1 MVTIEDAKKYLE
13 SLESVAEEMEQ
24 NLYSL
29 LEKSG
34 LDSSDAIDVLQ
45 LLSAKMLLKEN
56 EKVGGDLL
64 PSITKNFIFRMKL
77 FIINKMP
84 NAIDVKKIMDSEIG
98 MGMGI
103 EKDMDKDLDAN

>member
-45 LLSAKMLLKEN
+45 LLSAKMILKDN

-84 NAIDVKKIMDSEIG
+84 NAIDVKKIMDDEIA
-98 MGMGI
+98 MGM

>member
-45 LLSAKMLLKEN
+45 LLSAKMILKDN

-84 NAIDVKKIMDSEIG
+84 NAIDVKKIMDDEIA
-98 MGMGI
+98 MGMVN
-103 EKDMDKDLDAN
+103 DTDKDIDLN

>member
-45 LLSAKMLLKEN
+45 LLSAKMILKDN

-77 FIINKMP
+77 FIINKMH
-84 NAIDVKKIMDSEIG
+84 NAIDVKKIMDDEIA
-98 MGMGI
+98 MGM

>member
-45 LLSAKMLLKEN
+45 LLSAKMILKDN

-64 PSITKNFIFRMKL
+64 PGITKDFIFRMKL

-84 NAIDVKKIMDSEIG
+84 NATDVKKIMDSEIG
-98 MGMGI
+98 MGMG
-103 EKDMDKDLDAN
+103 KDMDKDLDAN

>member
-45 LLSAKMLLKEN
+45 LLSAKMILKDN
-56 EKVGGDLL
+56 KKVGGDLL
-64 PSITKNFIFRMKL
+64 PSIKKNFIFRMKL

-84 NAIDVKKIMDSEIG
+84 NAIDVKKIMDDEIA
-98 MGMGI
+98 MGMVN
-103 EKDMDKDLDAN
+103 DTDKDIDLN